1 MLTGFLKK
9 LLALKGNKE
18 MEKLDNES
26 VDYADDELIIGNEAF
41 KVEDIEFIEL
51 RHHLKDQRMDLVDVL
66 VTSHDRSPRVIFS
79 KAATKQDFLGT
90 ATDNSKILKEIKSVA
105 NAHDLKVFE
114 T

>member
-1 MLTGFLKK
+1 MLAGFLKK
-9 LLALKGNKE
+9 LLVLKGDRE
-18 MEKLDNES
+18 METLDNVP
-26 VDYADDELIIGNEAF
+26 VDYADDELIIGDEAF
-41 KVEDIEFIEL
+41 KAEDIEFIEL
-51 RHHLKDQRMDLVDVL
+51 RHHLKDHRMELVDVL

-79 KAATKQDFLGT
+79 KSATKQDLVGT